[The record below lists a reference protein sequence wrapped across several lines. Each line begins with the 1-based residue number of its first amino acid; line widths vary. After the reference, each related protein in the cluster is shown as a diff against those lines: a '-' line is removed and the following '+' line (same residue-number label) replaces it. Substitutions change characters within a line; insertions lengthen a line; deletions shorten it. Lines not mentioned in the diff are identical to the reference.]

1 MKKLHDS
8 HSLNAVSNSSDASV
22 VASDCDTHAT
32 TDVGFETVGN
42 GVAKQES
49 LCLEVLAPL
58 LQQWN
63 DEHHDLSR
71 SIREITLWLGQVSQ
85 RGIPRF
91 GELAARLSLMRQR
104 MKQHFDREEA
114 LGDDLQQVSDCLEVK
129 TTRRRAISDHQHLTQ
144 RIDDLIAKLS
154 ELEPPF
160 DSFQQAIDQVGL
172 FVDAFEQHEEQEA
185 QGLQWLTN
193 YNSDPRRMPR

>member
-1 MKKLHDS
+1 MKKSHDS
-8 HSLNAVSNSSDASV
+8 LSLNADPNSPDASV
-22 VASDCDTHAT
+22 VVNDCDTHAA
-32 TDVGFETVGN
+32 TDVGFEAVGN
-42 GVAKQES
+42 GVARLES
-49 LCLEVLAPL
+49 SCLEALAPL

-63 DEHHDLSR
+63 DEHQDLTR
-71 SIREITLWLGQVSQ
+71 SIRETTLWLGQVSQ

-104 MKQHFDREEA
+104 MKQHFDREET
-114 LGDDLQQVSDCLEVK
+114 LGEDLQQVSDCLEVK
-129 TTRRRAISDHQHLTQ
+129 TTRRRAINDHQHLTQ

-172 FVDAFEQHEEQEA
+172 FVDAFEQHEEQES

>member
-1 MKKLHDS
+1 MKKSHDS
-8 HSLNAVSNSSDASV
+8 RSLNADPQSVVTDESDAQTTVSV
-22 VASDCDTHAT
+22 GLAS
-32 TDVGFETVGN
+32 
-42 GVAKQES
+42 GVDQDF
-49 LCLEVLAPL
+49 LCLQSLGPL
-58 LQQWN
+58 MHQWDN
-63 DEHHDLSR
+63 EHQDLSR
-71 SIREITLWLGQVSQ
+71 NIRETTLWLGQVSQ

-104 MKQHFDREEA
+104 MKQHFDREET
-114 LGDDLQQVSDCLEVK
+114 LGRDLQQVSDCLEVK
-129 TTRRRAISDHQHLTQ
+129 MTRRRAISDHQHLTQ

-160 DSFQQAIDQVGL
+160 ESFQQAIDQVGL

>member
-1 MKKLHDS
+1 MKETHDS
-8 HSLNAVSNSSDASV
+8 HSLNADPNGITAVQADGV
-22 VASDCDTHAT
+22 HQDSDCL
-32 TDVGFETVGN
+32 
-42 GVAKQES
+42 QS
-49 LCLEVLAPL
+49 LAPL

-63 DEHHDLSR
+63 DEHQDLSR
-71 SIREITLWLGQVSQ
+71 SIRDTTLWLGQVSQ

-91 GELAARLSLMRQR
+91 GELAARLSQMRQR
-104 MKQHFDREEA
+104 MKQHFDREES
-114 LGDDLQQVSDCLEVK
+114 LGDDLQQASDCLEVK
-129 TTRRRAISDHQHLTQ
+129 TTRRRAINDHQHLTQ

-185 QGLQWLTN
+185 QGLQWLAN

>member
-1 MKKLHDS
+1 MKKIQDS
-8 HSLNAVSNSSDASV
+8 RSLNADPNSADASV
-22 VASDCDTHAT
+22 VANDRDTHVT
-32 TDVGFETVGN
+32 SDVGFDTVGN
-42 GVAKQES
+42 SGVDQKS
-49 LCLEVLAPL
+49 LCLDALAPL

-71 SIREITLWLGQVSQ
+71 SIRETSLWLGQVSQ

-114 LGDDLQQVSDCLEVK
+114 LGDDLQQASDCLEVK